1 MKIVNQNLLW
11 QDNSRKSCLKLNL
24 QINYFLIFQLE
35 IIDACVN
42 YIETLQT
49 QLNVVSKDDE
59 DQDLANNND
68 VIDEDIENE
77 HSNEKS
83 DKL

>member
-1 MKIVNQNLLW
+1 M
-11 QDNSRKSCLKLNL
+11 
-24 QINYFLIFQLE
+24 
-35 IIDACVN
+35 
-42 YIETLQT
+42 QT

-83 DKL
+83 DKLWKSCQINCALDARSKNASLSTSFILNTVLWYKPYTAYLLF